1 MDSRELGDL
10 LDELETTVDSV
21 TPLQTKWKP
30 VWDQIRAI
38 AASFKGSRYP
48 SRQEREEAWTRFQS
62 LIGRVRE
69 VQTKEDELREGMA
82 GTSERHKYEIL
93 AKARDAIPPDNG
105 FAEGLASVFLAPI
118 GLAGAL
124 LNRFLP
130 GQPVDETKEALKACS
145 EALSEGWALL
155 SRYKGEML
163 GHDKQEVFAALTRA
177 KESLQ
182 YAWDQWKEAQQKA
195 YEARCQVREERETRR
210 TDLRERVEGHVEKL
224 ERWLENLLEILPK
237 REAHLEELR
246 EKRDSA
252 WNDGFRER
260 VEGWIDEEEE
270 NIQGLREKIERVEG
284 WLEEAREK
292 IR

>member
-1 MDSRELGDL
+1 MDSSEIDGL
-10 LDELETTVDSV
+10 LDELETTVDSI

-69 VQTKEDELREGMA
+69 VQAKEDRLRESMSGV
-82 GTSERHKYEIL
+82 SERHKYEIL
-93 AKARDAIPPDNG
+93 AKARDAIPAGNG

-130 GQPVDETKEALKACS
+130 GPQVDETKEMLKACS

-155 SRYKGEML
+155 SRHKVEML
-163 GHDKQEVFAALTRA
+163 GHDKQEAFEALTKA

-195 YEARCQVREERETRR
+195 YEARCQAREEREARHTV
-210 TDLRERVEGHVEKL
+210 LRERVESHIEKL
-224 ERWLENLLEILPK
+224 EQWLERLLEILTK

-270 NIQGLREKIERVEG
+270 NIRGIKEKIERVEG

-292 IR
+292 V